1 MTSKDNKD
9 TAEDAKRKFKEA
21 EMREN
26 PIARALKLLAGMD
39 TDHASEEN
47 GEGFNKTDT
56 ELGHTLANKE
66 ILTYEE
72 LKTAKTIL
80 RKYKA
85 QLGANLYLEVINFT
99 PSKKSD
105 AEKQENMSAIY
116 KTRFNLD
123 GFHYAEFSDDG
134 QFRFLKYRD
143 GSFEVVDSVEV
154 PDPEDSEKKYTVM
167 PAPQIAQTKKDRIL
181 QEEETESV
189 KFPGKPQGYDS
200 EYRLFNEIRGFIHTY
215 VELRPDDEIVLSLYT
230 LKAVL
235 FDALKDSSFPFVH
248 MIAPYGKGKSR
259 LLTVLCELTPYGFY
273 AIDIKSAPLK
283 RVSEL
288 YKVILFVD
296 EKGQMDQETSAMINA
311 KYNRNSIVLNASTEI
326 QSGFSSIIGYSI
338 YGPMLLAGREP
349 FKDDAI
355 ESKSLQINMDYALN
369 REDIPRKIKGKVY
382 DGYMAKAREL
392 RSKLLQFRINWH
404 DKINNVQPS
413 EFLKKYEDKTEP
425 RLFEVIS
432 FFEDLIELIPEIK
445 PEITEV
451 LEDQIIRN
459 VEVARGTP
467 NGIIAETVLS
477 KIDSG
482 EDQCEYT
489 INGKAH
495 MGIYLTSIYED
506 IGENYKQRA
515 GRILAALGI
524 KTDRPRIEF
533 TRKTQDRTE
542 TYKKKIS
549 VVRIPD
555 DKKLNELK
563 SRYDPE
569 YMKAILGSISKAQQS
584 IVDKQD
590 EQDEQRGTPSKKN
603 EEKGDNEKKVGT
615 FHNNRPNSPN
625 RPALDGEPAI
635 SNVQSDF
642 STSKEMRGDAEHV
655 NVLPEKFNAEIT
667 KELIKEIRE
676 RLATEKFILDGNTGP
691 SFDKKEFQLYVYPTE
706 LSLERFIHL
715 KEIMQGFGFDYSS
728 IQEPYGIRFIRK
740 FGSVTND

>member
-1 MTSKDNKD
+1 
-9 TAEDAKRKFKEA
+9 
-21 EMREN
+21 
-26 PIARALKLLAGMD
+26 
-39 TDHASEEN
+39 
-47 GEGFNKTDT
+47 
-56 ELGHTLANKE
+56 
-66 ILTYEE
+66 
-72 LKTAKTIL
+72 
-80 RKYKA
+80 
-85 QLGANLYLEVINFT
+85 
-99 PSKKSD
+99 
-105 AEKQENMSAIY
+105 
-116 KTRFNLD
+116 
-123 GFHYAEFSDDG
+123 
-134 QFRFLKYRD
+134 
-143 GSFEVVDSVEV
+143 
-154 PDPEDSEKKYTVM
+154 
-167 PAPQIAQTKKDRIL
+167 
-181 QEEETESV
+181 
-189 KFPGKPQGYDS
+189 
-200 EYRLFNEIRGFIHTY
+200 
-215 VELRPDDEIVLSLYT
+215 
-230 LKAVL
+230 
-235 FDALKDSSFPFVH
+235 DALRDSSFPFVH

-259 LLTVLCELTPYGFY
+259 LLTVLCETTPYGFY

-355 ESKSLQINMDYALN
+355 ESKSLQINMDYPLN

-382 DGYMAKAREL
+382 DGYIAKAREL

-432 FFEDLIELIPEIK
+432 FFEDLIEIIPEIK
-445 PEITEV
+445 PEITKV

-495 MGIYLTSIYED
+495 TGIYLTSIYED

-515 GRILAALGI
+515 GRILSALGI
-524 KTDRPRIEF
+524 KTDRPRVEF
-533 TRKTQDRTE
+533 TRKTQDRME

-569 YMKAILGSISKAQQS
+569 YMKAILSSIFKAQQA
-584 IVDKQD
+584 IVDEQD
-590 EQDEQRGTPSKKN
+590 EQDEQRGTPHKK
-603 EEKGDNEKKVGT
+603 K
-615 FHNNRPNSPN
+615 
-625 RPALDGEPAI
+625 
-635 SNVQSDF
+635 
-642 STSKEMRGDAEHV
+642 
-655 NVLPEKFNAEIT
+655 
-667 KELIKEIRE
+667 
-676 RLATEKFILDGNTGP
+676 
-691 SFDKKEFQLYVYPTE
+691 
-706 LSLERFIHL
+706 
-715 KEIMQGFGFDYSS
+715 
-728 IQEPYGIRFIRK
+728 
-740 FGSVTND
+740 

>member
-1 MTSKDNKD
+1 
-9 TAEDAKRKFKEA
+9 
-21 EMREN
+21 
-26 PIARALKLLAGMD
+26 
-39 TDHASEEN
+39 
-47 GEGFNKTDT
+47 
-56 ELGHTLANKE
+56 
-66 ILTYEE
+66 
-72 LKTAKTIL
+72 
-80 RKYKA
+80 
-85 QLGANLYLEVINFT
+85 
-99 PSKKSD
+99 
-105 AEKQENMSAIY
+105 
-116 KTRFNLD
+116 
-123 GFHYAEFSDDG
+123 
-134 QFRFLKYRD
+134 
-143 GSFEVVDSVEV
+143 
-154 PDPEDSEKKYTVM
+154 M

-189 KFPGKPQGYDS
+189 KFPGKPQEYDS
-200 EYRLFNEIRGFIHTY
+200 DYGLFNEIRGFIHTY

-230 LKAVL
+230 MKAVL

-382 DGYMAKAREL
+382 DGYITKAREL
-392 RSKLLQFRINWH
+392 RSKLLHFRINWH
-404 DKINNVQPS
+404 DKINNVKAS

-432 FFEDLIELIPEIK
+432 FFEDLIEIIPEIK
-445 PEITEV
+445 SEITKV

-495 MGIYLTSIYED
+495 TGIYLTSIYED

-524 KTDRPRIEF
+524 KTDRPRVEF

-542 TYKKKIS
+542 RYKKKIS

-569 YMKAILGSISKAQQS
+569 YMKAILSSILKAQQA
-584 IVDKQD
+584 IVDEQDGQD
-590 EQDEQRGTPSKKN
+590 EQDEQRGTPHKKN
-603 EEKGDNEKKVGT
+603 EEKEDNEKNGGT

-625 RPALDGEPAI
+625 RPDLDGKPAI
-635 SNVQSDF
+635 SDAQGDCY
-642 STSKEMRGDAEHV
+642 TSKEMRRDTEPV
-655 NVLPEKFNAEIT
+655 NIPPEKSNTEIT
-667 KELIKEIRE
+667 KDLIEEIRE
-676 RLATEKFILDGNTGP
+676 RLATEKFILDGNTAP
-691 SFDKKEFQLYVYPTE
+691 SFDKEYFQLYIHPTE
-706 LSLERFIHL
+706 LSMERFIHL
-715 KEIMQGFGFDYSS
+715 KEIMKSFGFQYSS

-740 FGSVTND
+740 FGGATND